1 MTKYEELVAE
11 YENELSIEE
20 RKMSC
25 DGLYCDD
32 VIWINNRLSSAEKL
46 SIVAE
51 EIGHYQTSVGNIL
64 DQKNISNFRQEKI
77 ARRWAYEKLIPLNEI
92 KKSFK
97 DGITTIYELAEHFD
111 VTEDFMRDCLIYYK
125 VLDI

>member
-1 MTKYEELVAE
+1 MTKYEELIAE

-20 RKMSC
+20 HKMSC

-51 EIGHYQTSVGNIL
+51 EIGHYQTSAGNIL
-64 DQKNISNFRQEKI
+64 DQKNISNVRQEKI

-92 KKSFK
+92 KKAFK
-97 DGITTIYELAEHFD
+97 NGITTIYELAEHFE
-111 VTEDFMRDCLIYYK
+111 VTEEFMRECLKHYK
-125 VLDI
+125 LLDI